1 MANSLEVRV
10 PLLDHR
16 IVEFAYS
23 LPLQMKLRGGKRKY
37 LLRKV
42 LSRHLPGDHLN
53 LKKKGFS
60 VPMVSWL
67 RGDLKDWAGAILASE
82 SPCDLFLDRQAV
94 RQVWDSFQSGDSH
107 FVNML
112 SVLLAFKMSAPIWAG
127 SINASTRRLAAVG
140 D

>member
-1 MANSLEVRV
+1 
-10 PLLDHR
+10 
-16 IVEFAYS
+16 
-23 LPLQMKLRGGKRKY
+23 
-37 LLRKV
+37 
-42 LSRHLPGDHLN
+42 LN

-82 SPCDLFLDRQAV
+82 SPCDSFLDRPAV
-94 RQVWDSFQSGDSH
+94 SQVWDSFQSGNSH

-112 SVLLAFKMSAPIWAG
+112 SVLLAFKLSAPIWAG
-127 SINASTRRLAAVG
+127 SINTSTRRLAALG